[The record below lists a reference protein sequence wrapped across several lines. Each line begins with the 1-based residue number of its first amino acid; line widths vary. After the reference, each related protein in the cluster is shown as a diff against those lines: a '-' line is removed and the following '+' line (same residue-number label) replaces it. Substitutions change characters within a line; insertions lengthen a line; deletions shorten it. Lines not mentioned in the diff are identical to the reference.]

1 MRTDQ
6 IPRAVVLLAVFMLVL
21 AACGA
26 PAASPAPTA
35 AGTAAATA
43 APTAA
48 SAIDRVKAKGGL
60 YVAMYSSPP
69 LSYLD
74 AGAWKGA
81 NADFT
86 RECAQQTL
94 GLTPEQVFPIV
105 LPFAAFIP
113 GLQSKRFDVVSGLT
127 INPQR
132 LQAGIATQHI
142 HTWGAR
148 PVFRKGDPLVGQVKS
163 WTDMAKAGTEL
174 GLSSGSNEIAE
185 AQKRNIPVKTYATP
199 DLYVADLK
207 AGRIRMILYGDLGLP
222 ALLAANPDL
231 EAVKDPF
238 DYEGIGSG
246 SAFFFHPDDKA
257 LRDAF
262 NTCIST
268 LKGNGK
274 AAEILKTHGIPQLIP
289 PAGPPPN

>member
-1 MRTDQ
+1 MRSDHV
-6 IPRAVVLLAVFMLVL
+6 PRAATLLTVFTLVL
-21 AACGA
+21 AACA
-26 PAASPAPTA
+26 TPAASPSPTV
-35 AGTAAATA
+35 GATA

-48 SAIDRVKAKGGL
+48 STSAIDRVKAKGGL
-60 YVAMYSSPP
+60 YVAVYSSPP
-69 LSYLD
+69 LSFLD
-74 AGAWKGA
+74 AGNWKGA

-86 RECAQQTL
+86 RECAQQKL
-94 GLTPEQVFPIV
+94 GLSAEQVFPIV

-113 GLQSKRFDVVSGLT
+113 GLQSKRFDVVAGLT

-174 GLSSGSNEIAE
+174 ALSSGSNEIAE
-185 AQKRNIPVKTYATP
+185 AQKRNIPIKTYATP

-207 AGRIRMILYGDLGLP
+207 AGRVRMILFGDLGLP

-231 EAVKDPF
+231 EAAKDPF

-246 SAFFFHPDDKA
+246 SAFFFHPDDKV

-262 NTCIST
+262 NDCINT

-274 AAEILKTHGIPQLIP
+274 AAEILKAHNIPAIIP

>member
-1 MRTDQ
+1 MRTGHM
-6 IPRAVVLLAVFMLVL
+6 PRAVVLLAVITLVL
-21 AACGA
+21 AACGT

-35 AGTAAATA
+35 AATAAATA
-43 APTAA
+43 APAVQ
-48 SAIDRVKAKGGL
+48 SAIDRIKAKGGL

-69 LSYLD
+69 LSFLD

-86 RECAQQTL
+86 RECAKDKL
-94 GLTPEQVFPIV
+94 GLTPEQIFPIV

-113 GLQSKRFDVVSGLT
+113 GLQSKRFDVVAGLT

-148 PVFRKGDPLVGQVKS
+148 PVFRKGDPLVNQVKS

-174 GLSSGSNEIAE
+174 ALSSGSNEIAE
-185 AQKRNIPVKTYATP
+185 AHKRNIPIRTYATP

-207 AGRIRMILYGDLGLP
+207 AGRIRMILFGDLGLP

-246 SAFFFHPDDKA
+246 SAFFFNPDDKA

-262 NTCIST
+262 NDCINT
-268 LKGNGK
+268 MKGSGK
-274 AAEILKTHGIPQLIP
+274 VAEVLKTHGIPQIIP